1 MRWAEATWPTCAM
14 RKDSHGRG
22 AGVALCRASSA
33 IPCRPC
39 GRRHTTLHRICP
51 CERHSR
57 SLWPRRVAFCVAQ
70 VGRTATRP
78 TAATVLRPGRLA
90 GYRAGDRTAAGTRR
104 CWYYQQRPVDRIRPL
119 ARPQPAPHPRPGLSQ
134 AAPCLRPRCVARG
147 VSVGHTALTPSVP
160 VRSQL
165 ASAPPFVWV
174 AAADGSR
181 FRLTLAR
188 LG

>member
-1 MRWAEATWPTCAM
+1 MGLGSRCAALAQLS
-14 RKDSHGRG
+14 RVAHVAADTPRCIAFAHVSGSPARCGHAVWRSVLHKL
-22 AGVALCRASSA
+22 VAL
-33 IPCRPC
+33 PLGPP
-39 GRRHTTLHRICP
+39 L
-51 CERHSR
+51 
-57 SLWPRRVAFCVAQ
+57 L
-70 VGRTATRP
+70 
-78 TAATVLRPGRLA
+78 LRPGRLA

-147 VSVGHTALTPSVP
+147 VWVGHTALTPSVP

-174 AAADGSR
+174 AAADGPR